1 MSKPLPQLQRLLL
14 DLLSTHARV
23 DAAAISELAVDD
35 RKTLL
40 RMARHHRLLPL
51 LHWRLTHERA
61 DLTAP
66 TAFKQTLATGFER
79 AAMRSLR
86 LQRELLLVHRYLEK
100 ADIPHIALKGAFL
113 AVHAYPH
120 PALRP
125 MRDLDI
131 LVPET
136 MALRAYEV
144 LLANGLT
151 RPNKY
156 YRGDLDAALEASHH
170 LPPLYC
176 ASGQVSIE
184 LHTRF
189 SSPDGTGVPDLA
201 HDAGLWQRAVHQSVA
216 DHTLCY
222 LAPTDLLL
230 YLIQHAVH
238 QHRLDN
244 GPLVLSDLAYLLERH
259 TIDWPLF
266 WRRAQ
271 QHEQTRGAL
280 LLLKMVEQ
288 YFGEQPIEWTGSV
301 QTEHESAEAQ
311 AEKAAVL
318 TLRMSAGRY
327 DTLASRS
334 GMGKKLGTLLTHAF
348 PSKREI
354 AARYPVSEESRR
366 IYLWYFARLWRLLTV
381 HLPEYLAGRRA
392 DGNGNE
398 ADTILDLDRWLRA
411 APQDG
416 NAR

>member
-1 MSKPLPQLQRLLL
+1 MRTPLPQLQRLLL
-14 DLLSTHARV
+14 DILSPIRPV
-23 DAAAISELAVDD
+23 DPATVAQLADD
-35 RKTLL
+35 EWETLL
-40 RMARHHRLLPL
+40 RMARHHRLRPM
-51 LHWRLTHERA
+51 LHWHLTRERA

-66 TAFKQTLATGFER
+66 RRFKEALAAGFER
-79 AAMRSLR
+79 AAMRALR
-86 LQRELLLVHRYLEK
+86 LQRELLLVHRHLEK
-100 ADIPHIALKGAFL
+100 AKIPHLALKGAFL
-113 AVHAYPH
+113 AFYAYPH

-125 MRDLDI
+125 MRDLDL

-136 MALRAYEV
+136 MALKAYEV
-144 LLANGLT
+144 LLDNGLT

-189 SSPDGTGVPDLA
+189 SRPDGTGVPDLA
-201 HDAGLWQRAVHQSVA
+201 HDAGLWRRAVHQPIA
-216 DHTLCY
+216 DRTLCY

-271 QHEQTRGAL
+271 QHGQTRGAL
-280 LLLKMVEQ
+280 LLLKMVEH
-288 YFGEQPIEWTGSV
+288 YFGGQPVEWTESV
-301 QTEHESAEAQ
+301 QTEHESAKAQ

-318 TLRMSAGRY
+318 TLRRSAGRY

-334 GMGKKLGTLLTHAF
+334 GIAKKLGILFKHAF

-366 IYLWYFARLWRLLTV
+366 IYLWYFARLWRLSTV

-392 DGNGNE
+392 DSNGNE
-398 ADTILDLDRWLRA
+398 ADAILALDRWLRA